1 VDIMATRA
9 YGTRWNPAMCRSGS
23 SAGTPARRV
32 EVPAFRQRRAGASP
46 VPTPDFTLSARRVL
60 FTSLFAYKRL
70 HAFPCLYFAL
80 TLPFDH
86 SRSTPGLCVPCMISS
101 LAANGL
107 FERSAVLHA
116 LAPGYPP
123 DAVRAV
129 DR

>member
-1 VDIMATRA
+1 MEPRHVQVGIKRRHAGPTR
-9 YGTRWNPAMCRSGS
+9 GS
-23 SAGTPARRV
+23 AC
-32 EVPAFRQRRAGASP
+32 
-46 VPTPDFTLSARRVL
+46 PDFTLSARRVL

-80 TLPFDH
+80 TLPFNH
-86 SRSTPGLCVPCMISS
+86 PRSTLGLCAPCMISS

-123 DAVRAV
+123 DAMCAV